1 MSGSFVLDASVAL
14 AWVFSDQGDSGTQ
27 ELLGAL
33 AHHRARVPTVWW
45 LEIANVLLKAER
57 EEILT
62 SAEAARFIAL
72 LQRLPI
78 DVDLSTPAQASLG
91 VLSLGR
97 AHGLSAY
104 DAAYLDLALRDGLPL
119 ATRDKALQSAAEQ
132 LGVSL
137 L

>member
-14 AWVFSDQGDSGTQ
+14 AWVFSDQADAGTQ

-33 AHHRARVPTVWW
+33 TNHRARVPTLWW
-45 LEIANVLLKAER
+45 LEITNVLLKAER
-57 EEILT
+57 EGLLT
-62 SAEAARFIAL
+62 SAETARFVSL
-72 LQRLPI
+72 LRRLPI
-78 DVDLSTPAQASLG
+78 DVDPSTPAQASLG

-97 AHGLSAY
+97 SHGLSSY

-132 LGVSL
+132 LGVRL